1 MITINFTGDINNDS
15 LQIGDMAY
23 FVTPTPSGGFDTS
36 INPSTGEYEAPTL
49 IGSIETIT
57 GTSIDVDETIQVV
70 TPFLLPG
77 PDDFI
82 MFAKD
87 SEVNL
92 SGLVGYYAEVYI
104 KNNSRDRAEMY
115 CIASEVTPSSK

>member
-23 FVTPTPSGGFDTS
+23 FVTPTPSGGFEQ
-36 INPSTGEYEAPTL
+36 STDAPTL
-49 IGSIETIT
+49 IGSVEAIT
-57 GTSIDVDETIQVV
+57 GTSITINNIISM
-70 TPFLLPG
+70 TTIDNAG
-77 PDDFI
+77 DFI

-87 SEVNL
+87 SSINI

-104 KNNSRDRAEMY
+104 KNNSTEKAEMFS
-115 CIASEVTPSSK
+115 IGSEVTPSSK

>member
-23 FVTPTPSGGFDTS
+23 FVTPTPSGGFTQ
-36 INPSTGEYEAPTL
+36 STVAPTL
-49 IGSIETIT
+49 IGSVEAIT
-57 GTSIDVDETIQVV
+57 ATSINVDETIGNGV
-70 TPFLLPG
+70 PG
-77 PDDFI
+77 PNDFI

-92 SGLVGYYAEVYI
+92 SGLVGYYAEVEI
-104 KNNSRDRAEMY
+104 KNNSTEKAEMFS
-115 CIASEVTPSSK
+115 IGSEVTPSSK